1 MRSIHRQ
8 AKWLVLGMTSLT
20 LAACDSTGTAPQS
33 LAPVAVRLAASSAP
47 ASGTSAAAVQISS
60 FQVVVGAAS
69 LGSGD
74 QFGCQD
80 CQGDQQE
87 VASTPKIINVPLGGG
102 AVEISTEQVQPGQY
116 AQAEISVE
124 APTAATLAGVS
135 GWPGGATMQI
145 TGTFGGRPFT
155 LPLSITGSFVEQL
168 QPPVVVAA
176 STPNAVP
183 VTITLPVA
191 SWFVANGAALDPTV
205 PAQRAL
211 IEANARSSFG
221 PPEAG
226 GTPEND

>member
-8 AKWLVLGMTSLT
+8 AKWLVLGMTSLA
-20 LAACDSTGTAPQS
+20 LAACDSTGPQ
-33 LAPVAVRLAASSAP
+33 LAQVAVRLAASSAP
-47 ASGTSAAAVQISS
+47 ASGTSAAAAQISS
-60 FQVVVGAAS
+60 FQVVVGEVS

-80 CQGDQQE
+80 CQGDQE
-87 VASTPKIINVPLGGG
+87 EGPSAPKIIDVPLGGG
-102 AVEISTEQVQPGQY
+102 AVQISTEQVQPGQY
-116 AQAEISVE
+116 AEAEISVE

-145 TGTFGGRPFT
+145 TGTFGGTPFT

-176 STPNAVP
+176 STPSTVP

-191 SWFVANGAALDPTV
+191 SWFVANGAALDPAV

-226 GTPEND
+226 GSPEDD